1 MAAMNTRTV
10 TSGTISDSPVGS
22 GTGMSG
28 MSMSG
33 AGAMSPDVQSPAS
46 SAQQSQQP
54 GLTGAGPASHG
65 GIGMKAGTQTPPAS
79 VLQVVKQVS
88 IRIIN
93 IIKIDIIIQINTN

>member
-1 MAAMNTRTV
+1 MMNTRTV
-10 TSGTISDSPVGS
+10 TSGAISGSPVGS
-22 GTGMSG
+22 GAGMSG

-46 SAQQSQQP
+46 SGQQQQP
-54 GLTGAGPASHG
+54 GLAGPGPATHG

-88 IRIIN
+88 INQSFTLISYI
-93 IIKIDIIIQINTN
+93 